1 MKNILISFVV
11 LFGFVFNG
19 FTVEKSNREVKGDKY
34 YFVYAFDKA
43 IDKYRRAKTLTVE
56 GQRRLADSYRNMGN
70 NAKAEEV
77 YAKLISAPSGVI
89 AEDYYNYAMILKS
102 SGKYDESHKWMDVF
116 EKESPSDL
124 RAKSYMLYKYQFADY
139 LIADPDYKII
149 EQSINT
155 DAQDFG
161 TSYYND
167 KVVYASSNA
176 RPKMIKRKYNW
187 NGQPYL
193 NLYIAEVKDGQLKKT
208 KFFNKDLNGK
218 MHDGPATFSNN
229 GTVMAITR
237 NDSKD
242 KTNDKIVELQIHFST
257 LKDEKWSEPIPFIYN
272 NSAYSVGHPQLS
284 EDGNTMY
291 FVSDMPGGF
300 GGTDI
305 YRTTKSGTADWTKPE
320 NLGDR
325 INTEGDEMF
334 PFFDEKQQLL
344 SFSSD
349 GHLGLGGLDIFNCF
363 SYGYEWGFVENPG
376 APINTQYD
384 DYAMISNGGAS
395 KGYFSSN
402 RIEGSG
408 RDDIYAFESKKAPII
423 EKMIKGIAKDS
434 QGKPIPGT
442 FLTLLG
448 EDDEIISTM
457 TADDKG
463 AYSFPVETDH
473 NYEIIGNKDMYL
485 EGNTKTN
492 SFGTETTI
500 IADVTLLQEK
510 VIEDEDEIDETA
522 IVVNNDL
529 SKVIKLNPIYFDY
542 DKSNIRSDAARELD
556 KIVKVMNKYPNME
569 VELTSHT
576 DCRGSI
582 AYNNNLSERRAKS
595 SVEYIQS
602 RISGSQRISGKG
614 LGEKKLLNDCACPDH
629 QVSDCSSAEHQKN
642 RRTEFIIKK

>member
-1 MKNILISFVV
+1 MKNIFISFIV
-11 LFGFVFNG
+11 LFGFIFNG
-19 FTVEKSNREVKGDKY
+19 YSLEKSNRELKGDKH

-43 IDKYRRAKTLTVE
+43 IDMYRRTKDLTVE
-56 GQRRLADSYRNMGN
+56 GQRRLAISYRNMGN
-70 NAKAEEV
+70 NPKSEEV
-77 YAKLISAPSGVI
+77 YAKLLAAPSGVI
-89 AEDYYNYAMILKS
+89 AEDHYNYAMVLKN
-102 SGKYDESHKWMDVF
+102 SGKYDESHKWMEVF
-116 EKESPSDL
+116 AKESPNDL
-124 RAKSYMLYKYQFADY
+124 RAISYLGYKNQFADY
-139 LIADPDYKII
+139 LKADPDYKVI
-149 EQSINT
+149 EQSVNT

-161 TSYYND
+161 TSYYKD

-193 NLYIAEVKDGQLKKT
+193 NLYIAEVKDGQLKNP

-229 GTVMAITR
+229 GTVMAMTM
-237 NDSKD
+237 NNSKD
-242 KTNDKIVELQIHFST
+242 KTEDKIVELQIYLATF
-257 LKDEKWSEPIPFIYN
+257 KDDKWSDLVPFIYN
-272 NSAYSVGHPQLS
+272 NTAYSVGHPYLL

-305 YRTTKSGTADWTKPE
+305 YKTTKSANNEWTKPV

-334 PFFDEKQQLL
+334 PFFDEKQQML

-349 GHLGLGGLDIFNCF
+349 GHFGLGGLDIFNCLA
-363 SYGYEWGFVENPG
+363 YGTDWGFVEKPG
-376 APINTQYD
+376 APISTQYD
-384 DYAMISNGGAS
+384 DYAMISNGDAT

-402 RIEGSG
+402 RTEGSG
-408 RDDIYAFESKKAPII
+408 RDDIYAFESTKAPAI
-423 EKMIKGIAKDS
+423 EKMISGIAKDS

-442 FLTLLG
+442 FITLLG

-485 EGNTKTN
+485 EGNTVTN
-492 SFGTETTI
+492 SFGTETNI
-500 IADVTLLQEK
+500 IADVTLLQDK
-510 VIEDEDEIDETA
+510 VVEDDEINEEE

-529 SKVIKLNPIYFDY
+529 ANVVKLNPIYFDY
-542 DKSNIRSDAARELD
+542 DKSNIRPDAAKELD

-576 DCRGSI
+576 DCRGTY
-582 AYNNNLSERRAKS
+582 AYNDNLSHRRATS
-595 SVEYIQS
+595 SIEYIKS
-602 RISGSQRISGKG
+602 KITNPDRISGKG
-614 LGEKKLLNDCACPDH
+614 LGETKLINGCACEDKV
-629 QVSDCSSAEHQKN
+629 VSNCSPQEHQKN